1 MPGHVFLAR
10 WKRDILCRYR
20 AKDWH
25 SRKLSQIPA
34 HYGRRNGFYESA
46 DLSAN
51 APRIFPVWFAIVG
64 SLPIFAVIL
73 WFLFTSKQAFAAP
86 L

>member
-1 MPGHVFLAR
+1 MRRHVFLAR

-20 AKDWH
+20 AKDW
-25 SRKLSQIPA
+25 IPA
-34 HYGRRNGFYESA
+34 NRLRFQHIMDVAMGSMNQQMSQPMPFV
-46 DLSAN
+46 
-51 APRIFPVWFAIVG
+51 FPVWFGIVG

-73 WFLFTSKQAFAAP
+73 WFLCTSKQAFAAP